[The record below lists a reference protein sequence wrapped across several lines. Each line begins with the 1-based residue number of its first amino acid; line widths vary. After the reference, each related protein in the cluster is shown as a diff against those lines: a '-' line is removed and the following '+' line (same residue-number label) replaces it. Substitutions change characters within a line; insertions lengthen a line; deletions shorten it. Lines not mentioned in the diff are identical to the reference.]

1 MRGKVAMEK
10 KKIEWK
16 VMMFIVATDV
26 IANRLERRT
35 LVPKFTGTLP
45 KSNELGLFPQTKL
58 KG

>member
-1 MRGKVAMEK
+1 
-10 KKIEWK
+10 
-16 VMMFIVATDV
+16 MMFIVATDV